1 MRIRSLEGRAIS
13 EQVEEVTTSSVP
25 DSHKQDPHPNAL
37 KLFFILHPSHLHLRR
52 SAAQVQVSFILS
64 LLLLSVILSLTV
76 GSVSIPLPVLFN
88 VIAARLFGTQL
99 AGENSQLFTTILFDL
114 RLPHTALVALTGAAL
129 AGSGASYQGLFRNP
143 LADPYLI
150 GVASGAGL
158 GAVLA
163 MAIRWP
169 YTTLGMLAV
178 PAAAFLMAL
187 ASVFLVYVAARV
199 GSTVPT
205 TSLILAGVALGSF
218 TTALTSYLM
227 LHGNSELRRAV
238 VWLLGGASLTGWQPV
253 LGILPYALVGLVAM
267 ILLSHSINV
276 LQFGDEQAAQLGL
289 PVERVRLMV
298 ILAASLTTAAAVA
311 FSGVIGFVGL
321 VAPHIVRLVWGND
334 YRKLIPLSIAGGAVM
349 LLLADVIARRVMA
362 PEELPVGVITALV
375 GGPFFLWV
383 LRRAKQQ
390 MFW

>member
-1 MRIRSLEGRAIS
+1 MEGRPLAD
-13 EQVEEVTTSSVP
+13 QVEEAITPSLP
-25 DSHKQDPHPNAL
+25 DSRKPESSSNAL
-37 KLFFILHPSHLHLRR
+37 KLFFILHPS
-52 SAAQVQVSFILS
+52 SFILA
-64 LLLLSVILSLTV
+64 LLFLSILLSLAI
-76 GSVSIPLPVLFN
+76 GSITIPLPALFS
-88 VIAARLFGTQL
+88 VIAARLFGTPL
-99 AGENSQLFTTILFDL
+99 TGENSQLFTTILFDL

-169 YTTLGMLAV
+169 YSTLGMLAV

-187 ASVFLVYVAARV
+187 ASVLLVYLAARV

-227 LHGNSELRRAV
+227 LHGNNELRRAV

-289 PVERVRLMV
+289 PVERVRLLV